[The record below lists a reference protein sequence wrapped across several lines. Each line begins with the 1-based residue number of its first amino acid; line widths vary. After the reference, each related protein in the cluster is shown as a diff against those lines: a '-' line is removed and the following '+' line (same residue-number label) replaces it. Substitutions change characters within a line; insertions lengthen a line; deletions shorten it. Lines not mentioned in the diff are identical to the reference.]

1 MIIITRQMF
10 LSLKMASKV
19 MMVSL
24 SLKQKLSF
32 LMIKMNYGLDLE
44 RANKNRDLILEK
56 RIDPIRVTS
65 IGLGNT
71 NPIDDSN

>member
-24 SLKQKLSF
+24 SLKQKLSI

-44 RANKNRDLILEK
+44 THIALKFFK
-56 RIDPIRVTS
+56 P
-65 IGLGNT
+65 
-71 NPIDDSN
+71 